1 MSYSMAMKLK
11 EKNYKSILERI
22 NHYVRR
28 KSNFDDTLPTK
39 DALFALEM
47 SYGAA
52 INDIIDRISKL
63 EWNNSNEAYGFNNKF
78 HIIINADTT
87 HPELYINNEIQ
98 AEYITVEGAKE
109 AALAYNTDKIREE
122 LDIVANEN
130 G

>member
-1 MSYSMAMKLK
+1 MEMKLK
-11 EKNYKSILERI
+11 ENNYNSILERI

-28 KSNFDDTLPTK
+28 KSNFGETLPTK

-63 EWNNSNEAYGFNNKF
+63 EWNEDNEAYGFNHKF
-78 HIIINADTT
+78 HININADTM
-87 HPELYINNEIQ
+87 HPELYINDTIQ

-109 AALAYNTDKIREE
+109 AAQAYNTDKIREE
-122 LDIVANEN
+122 LDIVGNEN

>member
-1 MSYSMAMKLK
+1 MEIKLK

-28 KSNFDDTLPTK
+28 KSNFGDTLPTK
-39 DALFALEM
+39 DALFALEIA
-47 SYGAA
+47 YGAA

-63 EWNNSNEAYGFNNKF
+63 EWNEDNEAYGFNHKF
-78 HIIINADTT
+78 HIIINADTM
-87 HPELYINNEIQ
+87 HSELYINNEIQ

>member
-1 MSYSMAMKLK
+1 MEIKLK
-11 EKNYKSILERI
+11 KNNYNSILERI
-22 NHYVRR
+22 IHYVRR
-28 KSNFDDTLPTK
+28 KSNFGDTLPTK

-63 EWNNSNEAYGFNNKF
+63 EWNNSNETYGFNNKF
-78 HIIINADTT
+78 HIIINADTM
-87 HPELYINNEIQ
+87 HSELYINDTIQ
-98 AEYITVEGAKE
+98 AEYITEEDAKE

-122 LDIVANEN
+122 LDIAANEN

>member
-1 MSYSMAMKLK
+1 MDLKLK
-11 EKNYKSILERI
+11 ENNYNSILERI

-28 KSNFDDTLPTK
+28 KSNFGDTLPTK

-52 INDIIDRISKL
+52 INDVIDKISKL
-63 EWNNSNEAYGFNNKF
+63 EWNEHNIAYGFNNKF
-78 HIIINADTT
+78 HININVDTT

>member
-1 MSYSMAMKLK
+1 MEIKMK
-11 EKNYKSILERI
+11 ENNYNSILERI

-28 KSNFDDTLPTK
+28 KSNFGDTLPTK

-52 INDIIDRISKL
+52 INDVIDKISKL

-78 HIIINADTT
+78 HIIINADTM
-87 HPELYINNEIQ
+87 HSELYINNEIQ

-122 LDIVANEN
+122 LDIAANEN

>member
-1 MSYSMAMKLK
+1 MAMKLK

>member
-1 MSYSMAMKLK
+1 MDLKLN

-28 KSNFDDTLPTK
+28 KSNFGDTLPTK

-52 INDIIDRISKL
+52 TNDIIDKIGILK
-63 EWNNSNEAYGFNNKF
+63 WNKFNEAYGYKCFYK
-78 HIIINADTT
+78 IKDIKEDGLA
-87 HPELYINNEIQ
+87 ELYFNDKLQ
-98 AEYITVEGAKE
+98 AEYNTVKEAKE
-109 AALAYNTDKIREE
+109 AAEEFNKGMLREE
-122 LDIVANEN
+122 INREDAAN

>member
-1 MSYSMAMKLK
+1 MEMKLK
-11 EKNYKSILERI
+11 ENNYNSILERI

-28 KSNFDDTLPTK
+28 KSNFGDTLPTK

-78 HIIINADTT
+78 HIIINADTM
-87 HPELYINNEIQ
+87 HPELYINDTIQ

-109 AALAYNTDKIREE
+109 AALEYNTCKIREE

>member
-1 MSYSMAMKLK
+1 MEMKLK
-11 EKNYKSILERI
+11 ENNYNSILERI

-28 KSNFDDTLPTK
+28 KSNFGDTLPTK

-52 INDIIDRISKL
+52 TNDIIDKISKL
-63 EWNNSNEAYGFNNKF
+63 EWNKDNEAYGFNNKF
-78 HIIINADTT
+78 HININADTM
-87 HPELYINNEIQ
+87 HPELYINDTIQ
-98 AEYITVEGAKE
+98 AEYITVDGAKE

>member
-28 KSNFDDTLPTK
+28 KSNFGDTLPTK

-52 INDIIDRISKL
+52 INDIIDKISKL
-63 EWNNSNEAYGFNNKF
+63 EWNEDNIAYGFNNKF
-78 HIIINADTT
+78 HININVDTT

-122 LDIVANEN
+122 LDIVSKEN

>member
-1 MSYSMAMKLK
+1 MDMKLK
-11 EKNYKSILERI
+11 EKNYKTILERI

-28 KSNFDDTLPTK
+28 KSNFGDTLPTK

-63 EWNNSNEAYGFNNKF
+63 EWNEDNIAYGFNNKF
-78 HIIINADTT
+78 HIIINADTM
-87 HPELYINNEIQ
+87 HPELYINDIIQ
-98 AEYITVEGAKE
+98 AEYITVDGAKE

-130 G
+130 E

>member
-1 MSYSMAMKLK
+1 MEMKLK

-28 KSNFDDTLPTK
+28 KSNFSDTLPTK

-78 HIIINADTT
+78 HININVDTM
-87 HPELYINNEIQ
+87 HSELYINNEIQ

>member
-1 MSYSMAMKLK
+1 MDLKLN

-28 KSNFDDTLPTK
+28 KSNFGDTLPTK

-52 INDIIDRISKL
+52 TNDIIDKIGKL
-63 EWNNSNEAYGFNNKF
+63 EWNNSNEAYGFNHKF
-78 HIIINADTT
+78 HININADTM
-87 HPELYINNEIQ
+87 HPELYINDTIQ

-109 AALAYNTDKIREE
+109 AAQAYNTDKIREE

>member
-1 MSYSMAMKLK
+1 MEMKLK
-11 EKNYKSILERI
+11 ENNYNSILERI

-28 KSNFDDTLPTK
+28 KSNFGDTLPTK

-52 INDIIDRISKL
+52 INDVIDKISKL

-78 HIIINADTT
+78 HIIINADTM
-87 HPELYINNEIQ
+87 HSELYINNEIQ

-122 LDIVANEN
+122 LDIAANEN

>member
-1 MSYSMAMKLK
+1 MNYSMDLKMK
-11 EKNYKSILERI
+11 EKNYESILERI

-28 KSNFDDTLPTK
+28 KSNFGDTLPTK
-39 DALFALEM
+39 DALFALEIA
-47 SYGAA
+47 YGAA

-78 HIIINADTT
+78 HIIINADTM
-87 HPELYINNEIQ
+87 HSELYINDTIQ

-109 AALAYNTDKIREE
+109 AALGYNTDKIREE

>member
-1 MSYSMAMKLK
+1 MKIKLK

-28 KSNFDDTLPTK
+28 KSNFGDTLPTK

-52 INDIIDRISKL
+52 INDVIDKISKL
-63 EWNNSNEAYGFNNKF
+63 EWNEDNIAYGFNNKF
-78 HIIINADTT
+78 HININVDTT